1 MHRLLLLALA
11 LLALAAPPD
20 ANAAK
25 KWREYTGCRV
35 IPNASNDGDSFHV
48 KAGNIKSKTYLF
60 RLYFTDTPE
69 SETSLP
75 ERLQVQADYFGIAD
89 PRDVVKVGKE
99 AVKFTEKFLE
109 DGNFTVYSR
118 LSDALGRSDKDRD
131 YAMVM
136 NAAGL
141 DLGTEL
147 VRNGLARVYG
157 SGTDLSELDR
167 YNRSEDAWWRRLRQ
181 AELEAKKEKRGA
193 WALSGAPVSRMDALF
208 APRQV
213 EEQDVVLSRPIY
225 IYPLQNPASPQKPPI
240 ARRTGCL
247 NQRPNL
253 MPRPPVEQ
261 IRSWREAWSK
271 YDQNQGQSRKT
282 IQFSLPRTPGGR
294 AKTVPARRETCGKS

>member
-1 MHRLLLLALA
+1 MAFPYTRPVHQNHSILRGLGLALS
-11 LLALAAPPD
+11 LFVLAAP
-20 ANAAK
+20 ANALAAK

-193 WALSGAPVSRMDALF
+193 WALSGAPVSRIDALF

-225 IYPLQNPASPQKPPI
+225 IYPLQNPASPQPLGQLKAGITVHVVKGLSPDRAHVRFTTSSGQTYEGA
-240 ARRTGCL
+240 ARFIDLGL
-247 NQRPNL
+247 
-253 MPRPPVEQ
+253 
-261 IRSWREAWSK
+261 
-271 YDQNQGQSRKT
+271 
-282 IQFSLPRTPGGR
+282 
-294 AKTVPARRETCGKS
+294 

>member
-1 MHRLLLLALA
+1 MKTPPPIFRPLCFSVL
-11 LLALAAPPD
+11 LLALAAPND
-20 ANAAK
+20 ASAAK

-48 KAGNIKSKTYLF
+48 KPTNIKTRSYLF
-60 RLYFTDTPE
+60 RLYFVDTPE

-75 ERLQVQADYFGIAD
+75 ERLQVQADYFGIPDAK
-89 PRDVVKVGKE
+89 DVVKVGKA
-99 AVKFTEKFLE
+99 AVKFTEEFLA

-136 NAAGL
+136 NTAGL

-157 SGTDLSELDR
+157 SGTDLSELDPYKR
-167 YNRSEDAWWRRLRQ
+167 DEDAWWRRLRQ

-193 WALSGAPVSRMDALF
+193 WALSGGPANPLDALF

-213 EEQDVVLSRPIY
+213 EEQDVVLSRPTY
-225 IYPLQNPASPQKPPI
+225 LYPLDTPNGQPMGQLKAGLTVHVVKGASPDKAHVRFTSSSGQVYEGL
-240 ARRTGCL
+240 ARFADLG
-247 NQRPNL
+247 
-253 MPRPPVEQ
+253 
-261 IRSWREAWSK
+261 I
-271 YDQNQGQSRKT
+271 
-282 IQFSLPRTPGGR
+282 
-294 AKTVPARRETCGKS
+294 